1 MTTYKGSGLPDNVD
15 PDISTWTP
23 EMFLLDEIGEVEKPS
38 GEDVHRWGVAV
49 PNAERPGR
57 FHIVRHADAQRANA
71 IAHGSPKVEV
81 EWTHSGRRGK
91 GLVAPIVWQHK
102 GKGCWHFAATGW
114 EVPR

>member
-38 GEDVHRWGVAV
+38 GEDAHRWGVAV
-49 PNAERPGR
+49 PNAERPG
-57 FHIVRHADAQRANA
+57 
-71 IAHGSPKVEV
+71 PP
-81 EWTHSGRRGK
+81 
-91 GLVAPIVWQHK
+91 LVWQRE
-102 GKGCWHFAATGW
+102 GQGRWHFAATGW